1 MAATKLIAMH
11 VNKGKTVAQ
20 CLKARTDYAK
30 DEDKTE
36 EGKYIT
42 TYACNADIADK
53 EFAESKREYLELTG
67 RQYKGD
73 IIAYQ
78 IRQSFKPGE
87 ISPEEANQIGY
98 ETAMRFTKGE
108 HAFLVCTH
116 TDKEHIHNHVIFN
129 SVNLA
134 CDRKFRDSWFCG
146 IGLGR
151 LSDQICLEHGMSVIK
166 PYEKRGKKPKYEKS
180 YRDEIREEI
189 DKVLATKPQDFNRF
203 LQLLLEDEYEIKR
216 GKYLAIRQKDRKNFV
231 RFKSLGTEYS
241 EEKIRAVIAGEDV
254 GERPTSKRKFD
265 LLIDIQEK
273 LRQGKGRGYELW
285 GKKFNNKAITNTLLY
300 LSEKGIRSYEDLKEK
315 ADASAI
321 KFRNLTDTIKSAEQK
336 MAEITEL
343 KKHIFNYSKTRDV
356 YVGYRKA
363 GYSKKYFEAHREEL
377 TLHKAAKDA
386 FKKIDGKLPTIKELN
401 AEYTKAYAVKKQA
414 YSEYKLSKQEMKE
427 LQEAKRNIELFLE
440 LDAAKGKEKKEKDR
454 NSTVR

>member
-1 MAATKLIAMH
+1 
-11 VNKGKTVAQ
+11 
-20 CLKARTDYAK
+20 
-30 DEDKTE
+30 
-36 EGKYIT
+36 
-42 TYACNADIADK
+42 
-53 EFAESKREYLELTG
+53 
-67 RQYKGD
+67 
-73 IIAYQ
+73 
-78 IRQSFKPGE
+78 
-87 ISPEEANQIGY
+87 
-98 ETAMRFTKGE
+98 MRFTKGE

-146 IGLGR
+146 IGLRR
-151 LSDQICLEHGMSVIK
+151 LSDMICLEHGLSVIK

-203 LQLLLEDEYEIKR
+203 LQLLREDEYEIKK
-216 GKYLAIRQKDRKNFV
+216 GKYLAIKQKERKNFV
-231 RFKSLGTEYS
+231 RFKSLGEEYS

-254 GERPTSKRKFD
+254 AERPTAKRKFD

-285 GKKFNNKAITNTLLY
+285 GKRFNNKAITNTLLY
-300 LSEKGIRSYEDLKEK
+300 LSEKGIRGYDDLKEK
-315 ADASAI
+315 ADVSVAR
-321 KFRNLTDTIKSAEQK
+321 FHELTNTIKASEQR
-336 MAEITEL
+336 MAEISEL

-356 YVGYRKA
+356 YVAYQKS
-363 GYSKKYFEAHREEL
+363 GYSKKFFEAHREEL

-386 FKKIDGKLPTIKELN
+386 FKKIDGKLPTVKELN
-401 AEYTKAYAVKKQA
+401 AEYAEAYVVKKKA

-427 LQEAKRNIELFLE
+427 LQDAKRNIELFLE
-440 LDAAKGKEKKEKDR
+440 LDAAAGREKKEKDR
-454 NSTVR
+454 STTAR